1 MTRRNRS
8 CAISIQ
14 SCILIMMMI
23 FAFIN
28 VRYILPV
35 RVPGSMNHPIK
46 YKIVTGSFALILDLV
61 GVDHQIVGR

>member
-1 MTRRNRS
+1 
-8 CAISIQ
+8 
-14 SCILIMMMI
+14 MMMI

-28 VRYILPV
+28 IRYILPV

-61 GVDHQIVGR
+61 GVDHQIVGS